1 MIFFQGRTQK
11 GIVVITG
18 GKEKCKHLPFF
29 VMVVK
34 NGGTIWHRAKFDIS
48 GGAGTQQCQIDRSCA
63 ILTRTCA
70 PQPSHLHKQCNFLL
84 VLIKIA
90 FLPVSANM
98 GSFLRI
104 IPRIRFMWSLL
115 FLSRNKSAN
124 LDKKTWQ
131 IHALLCNAGS
141 LDKDGKMWVRLIFWE
156 KNENHF
162 WQRLF
167 WKDPIITVSE
177 GESFCHSE
185 SRAPF

>member
-1 MIFFQGRTQK
+1 
-11 GIVVITG
+11 
-18 GKEKCKHLPFF
+18 
-29 VMVVK
+29 MVVK

-90 FLPVSANM
+90 FLPAVSANM

-141 LDKDGKMWVRLIFWE
+141 LDKGSKMWVRLIFWE

-167 WKDPIITVSE
+167 WKDPIITLFLKERVFVLQNQVRLFKE
-177 GESFCHSE
+177 DVKTLNLTA
-185 SRAPF
+185 APTKHHYNLSCL